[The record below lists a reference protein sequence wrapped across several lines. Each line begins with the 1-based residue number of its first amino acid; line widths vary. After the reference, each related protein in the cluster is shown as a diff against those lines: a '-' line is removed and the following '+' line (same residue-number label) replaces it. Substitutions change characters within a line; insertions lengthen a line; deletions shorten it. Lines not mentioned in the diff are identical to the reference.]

1 MVSES
6 PYSMATMS
14 TPLVALVA
22 FLVGAAI
29 GGLAAVVVAQTRAR
43 RLEVTGAQREEQ
55 VRLLEQQ
62 IVALQQTEERL
73 REAFK
78 AMSSDALKENRE
90 SFLGDAQRLVE
101 PLGKALK
108 DVQEQV
114 KTLEGAREQAY
125 KGLTQQ
131 LGELSQ
137 AQVGLRQ
144 ETKQLVAALRS
155 PTTRGRWGEVQ
166 LRRVVEFAGMVEY
179 CDFVEQE
186 SSSTGMGTI
195 RPDMI
200 VKLPND
206 RCVVVDA
213 KAPLQAYLDALDAPT
228 EEIREQ
234 KMVEHAKQVRDH
246 LTALSNK
253 KYWEQFDESP
263 EFVVLFLPGESFY
276 SAALEQDGSLIELG
290 AQKRVILATP
300 TTLIALL
307 RSVAYGW
314 NQEKLAANAQRISDL
329 GQELYRRLRTMGGHF
344 QRLGR
349 SLNSSVKHFNEAAGS
364 LQSRVVVQARRF
376 EELGTAPG
384 DKIEDLELIEAQA
397 VSPDVPELEAAD
409 TPPIVQ

>member
-1 MVSES
+1 
-6 PYSMATMS
+6 MASMS

-22 FLVGAAI
+22 FLVGAAL
-29 GGLAAVVVAQTRAR
+29 GALAAVVVAQTRAR
-43 RLEVTGAQREEQ
+43 RLEVSSAQREEQ
-55 VRLLEQQ
+55 VRLLEHQ
-62 IVALQQTEERL
+62 IEALQQTEVRL

-78 AMSSDALKENRE
+78 AMSADALKENRE

-125 KGLTQQ
+125 RGLTAQ

-186 SSSTGMGTI
+186 GSSSAEGRI

-200 VKLPND
+200 IKLPND

-314 NQEKLAANAQRISDL
+314 NQEKLAENAQKISDL
-329 GQELYRRLRTMGGHF
+329 GQELYKRLRTMGGHF
-344 QRLGR
+344 QRLGK
-349 SLNSSVKHFNEAAGS
+349 SLNSSVKHFNDAAGS

-376 EELGTAPG
+376 EELGSAPG
-384 DKIEDLELIEAQA
+384 DKIEDLELIESQA
-397 VSPDVPELEAAD
+397 VSADLPELDPGE
-409 TPPIVQ
+409 TPPPLQ